1 MAASLPVRGSVLSS
15 APCSLQEAAG
25 MLQRFLSSEGAA
37 ESGIVKGYLE
47 NVSRSLHEVISRGDK
62 TLNQSFSD
70 PRHSK
75 SEELVEDFE
84 LGVENANENAQA
96 VMNFEALLGREDEH
110 AFPNELDKRSNGE
123 ILSENEFEA
132 ADMVASTRSSRIA
145 DEDDVNASK
154 RKKKKKKKN
163 LIEASREAVTGALEG
178 VLASAIGGKAQD
190 EERIDKVTL
199 VPADQE
205 GGKKKKK
212 KHKENPPLENNFLTK
227 ERSDDREDDAGHLNS
242 KSDERGRGGYGSVHV
257 DNEQEIKEKKK
268 TKKRAADQSPGEHRV
283 SKKSRKS
290 G

>member
-1 MAASLPVRGSVLSS
+1 
-15 APCSLQEAAG
+15 

-75 SEELVEDFE
+75 SEEMVEDFE

-205 GGKKKKK
+205 GRKKKKK
-212 KHKENPPLENNFLTK
+212 KHKEKLPLENNFLTK
-227 ERSDDREDDAGHLNS
+227 ERSADREDDAGHLNS
-242 KSDERGRGGYGSVHV
+242 KSDEQ
-257 DNEQEIKEKKK
+257 DIKEKKK

>member
-75 SEELVEDFE
+75 SEEMVEDFE

-110 AFPNELDKRSNGE
+110 AFPIELDKRSNGE

-145 DEDDVNASK
+145 DEDNVNASK

-205 GGKKKKK
+205 GRKKKKK
-212 KHKENPPLENNFLTK
+212 KHKEKPPLENDFLTK

-242 KSDERGRGGYGSVHV
+242 KSDEQ
-257 DNEQEIKEKKK
+257 DIKEKKK

>member
-1 MAASLPVRGSVLSS
+1 
-15 APCSLQEAAG
+15 

-47 NVSRSLHEVISRGDK
+47 NVSRSLHEVISRGEK
-62 TLNQSFSD
+62 TLNQGFPD

-96 VMNFEALLGREDEH
+96 VMKFEALLGREDEH

-123 ILSENEFEA
+123 IISENEFEA
-132 ADMVASTRSSRIA
+132 ADMVASTRSSRFA

-154 RKKKKKKKN
+154 RKKKKKKN

-205 GGKKKKK
+205 GRKKKK
-212 KHKENPPLENNFLTK
+212 KHKEKPPLEDNFLTN

>member
-1 MAASLPVRGSVLSS
+1 MAAPLPVRGSVLSS

-75 SEELVEDFE
+75 SEEMVEDFE

-110 AFPNELDKRSNGE
+110 AFANELDKRSNGE
-123 ILSENEFEA
+123 ILSDNEFEA

-145 DEDDVNASK
+145 DKDDVNASK
-154 RKKKKKKKN
+154 RKKKKKKN

-205 GGKKKKK
+205 GRKKKKK
-212 KHKENPPLENNFLTK
+212 KHKEKPPLENNFLTK

-242 KSDERGRGGYGSVHV
+242 KSDERGRAGYGSVYV
-257 DNEQEIKEKKK
+257 DIEQEIKEKKK
-268 TKKRAADQSPGEHRV
+268 AKKRAADQSPGEHRV

>member
-1 MAASLPVRGSVLSS
+1 MAAPLPVRGSVLSS

-75 SEELVEDFE
+75 SEEMVEDFE

-205 GGKKKKK
+205 GRKKKKK
-212 KHKENPPLENNFLTK
+212 KHKEKLPLEYNFLTK

-242 KSDERGRGGYGSVHV
+242 KSDEQ
-257 DNEQEIKEKKK
+257 DIKEKKK